1 MYDKEVSKCIE
12 LNCLDIVE
20 YVPHT
25 VIFQCI
31 IKKLTGNI
39 TAMSFD
45 AGEGLTKK
53 TSPFDIFLQI
63 IDGKAEI
70 VIDAAPKVLNTGQS
84 IVIPAHASHAVT
96 AIERFKMISMT
107 IKSGY
112 E

>member
-1 MYDKEVSKCIE
+1 MGDKEVLKSIE
-12 LNCLDIVE
+12 LNCVDIVK
-20 YVPHT
+20 YVPHA
-25 VIFQCI
+25 VMFQSI

-45 AGEGLTKK
+45 AGEGLPKK
-53 TSPFDIFLQI
+53 TSPFEIFLQI

-84 IVIPAHASHAVT
+84 IVIPAHASHAVN
-96 AIERFKMISMT
+96 AIERFKMISTT